1 MIYIMAYVFWIIGL
15 VVTITFLTRRTA
27 KVTLN
32 VAFLKA
38 VASMCFI
45 LTGLFAFVG
54 NDNCPRIVGAL
65 VAVGAA
71 WGMLGDIALDLKYVF
86 KKYEYNYT
94 NAGFCS
100 FLAGHIFYITAMYFA
115 FGFDKLALIMG
126 AVCSVIAFT
135 FVFYSEPLLKIKY
148 GKYKTITVFYVAA
161 LGAVTGVAIGYAIS
175 SRYQLAQTLLN
186 AGFMLFLASDAVLS
200 GLYFSLDEKK
210 KTKRSSIVLNHILY
224 YSAQFC
230 IAISLLFI

>member
-1 MIYIMAYVFWIIGL
+1 MAYVFLAIGL
-15 VVTITFLTRRTA
+15 IVTIVFLTKRTA

-38 VASMCFI
+38 IASMCFI

-54 NDNCPRIVGAL
+54 NENCPRIVGAL
-65 VAVGAA
+65 VGVGAT

-86 KKYEYNYT
+86 KKYEKDYM
-94 NAGFCS
+94 NAGFSS
-100 FLAGHIFYITAMYFA
+100 FLVGHIFYIAAMYFA
-115 FGFDKLALIMG
+115 FGFNKLALIMG
-126 AVCSVIAFT
+126 AVCSVVAST
-135 FVFYSEPLLKIKY
+135 FVLYSEPLLKVKF
-148 GKYKTITVFYVAA
+148 GSFKLITVLYMAV

-175 SRYQLAQTLLN
+175 SGYKLSQTLLN
-186 AGFMLFLASDAVLS
+186 VGFMLFLASDCVLS
-200 GLYFSLDEKK
+200 DLYFSLDEKK
-210 KTKRSSIVLNHILY
+210 KTKRSLIVLNHALY

>member
-1 MIYIMAYVFWIIGL
+1 MAYVFLIIG
-15 VVTITFLTRRTA
+15 VIITVMFLTKRTA

-32 VAFLKA
+32 VAFLKCA
-38 VASMCFI
+38 ASMCFI

-65 VAVGAA
+65 VAVGAV

-86 KKYEYNYT
+86 KKYEKSYT
-94 NAGFCS
+94 NAGFIS
-100 FLAGHIFYITAMYFA
+100 FLIGHIFYIAAMYFA
-115 FGFDKLALIMG
+115 FGFNKLALIFG

-148 GKYKTITVFYVAA
+148 GDYKLITVFYMAV

-175 SRYQLAQTLLN
+175 SGYKLSQTLLN

-230 IAISLLFI
+230 IAISLLYI

>member
-1 MIYIMAYVFWIIGL
+1 MAYVFLIIGL

-86 KKYEYNYT
+86 KNHEKDYT
-94 NAGFCS
+94 NAGFIS
-100 FLAGHIFYITAMYFA
+100 FLVGHVFYIAAMYFA
-115 FGFDKLALIMG
+115 FGFDKLALIFG
-126 AVCSVIAFT
+126 IVCSILAST
-135 FVFYSEPLLKIKY
+135 FVLYCEPLLKVKF
-148 GKYKTITVFYVAA
+148 GEYKLITIFYMGV

-175 SRYQLAQTLLN
+175 SGYSLAQTLLN
-186 AGFMLFLASDAVLS
+186 AGFMLFLASDCVLS
-200 GLYFSLDEKK
+200 DLYFSLDEKK
-210 KTKRSSIVLNHILY
+210 RTKRSSIVLNHILY

>member
-1 MIYIMAYVFWIIGL
+1 MAYVFLTIGL
-15 VVTITFLTRRTA
+15 IVTVVFLSKRTA

-32 VAFLKA
+32 VAFLKS

-54 NDNCPRIVGAL
+54 NENCPRIVGAL

-86 KKYEYNYT
+86 KKHEKSYT
-94 NAGFCS
+94 NAGFVS
-100 FLAGHIFYITAMYFA
+100 FLVGHVFYIAAMYFA
-115 FGFDKLALIMG
+115 FGYNKLALIMG
-126 AVCSVIAFT
+126 VVCAILAST
-135 FVFYSEPLLKIKY
+135 FVLYCEPLLKVKF
-148 GKYKTITVFYVAA
+148 GDYKLITFFYMGV

-175 SRYQLAQTLLN
+175 SGYSLAQTLLN
-186 AGFMLFLASDAVLS
+186 AGFMLFLASDCVLS
-200 GLYFSLDEKK
+200 DLYFSLDERK
-210 KTKRSSIVLNHILY
+210 KTKRASIIINHALY

-230 IAISLLFI
+230 IAISLLFIK

>member
-1 MIYIMAYVFWIIGL
+1 MAYLFLGIGL
-15 VVTITFLTRRTA
+15 IITITFLTKRTA

-54 NDNCPRIVGAL
+54 NENCPRIVGAL

-86 KKYEYNYT
+86 KKYEKSYT
-94 NAGFCS
+94 NAGFIS
-100 FLAGHIFYITAMYFA
+100 FLVGHIFYIAAMYFG
-115 FGFDKLALIMG
+115 FGFNKLVLIMG
-126 AVCSVIAFT
+126 AVCAVIAST
-135 FVFYSEPLLKIKY
+135 FVLYCEPLLKVKF
-148 GKYKTITVFYVAA
+148 GEYKLITFFYMGV

-175 SRYQLAQTLLN
+175 SGYSLAQTLLN
-186 AGFMLFLASDAVLS
+186 AGFMLFLASDCVLS
-200 GLYFSLDEKK
+200 DLYFSLDERK
-210 KTKRSSIVLNHILY
+210 KTKRASIIINHALY

-230 IAISLLFI
+230 IAISLLFIK